1 MKKIDKIMCKL
12 SDLHT
17 MLKHIESVTTDKAVK
32 LEQALVCVES
42 QLKVKQSL
50 IDTIVKERNELRA
63 ENEAL
68 RNDSHIL
75 EGRLRHLLQSATVR
89 LFDEKDLSGDYVKD
103 IKRLDTYGVHYKMR
117 EYEANGG
124 PKNAKER
131 EAQKRQC
138 FQEGD
143 VLTGPNRTLISFP
156 NGNSIK
162 VKNPDGSYYLITRD
176 GLEMV
181 SPDGKRLK
189 VN

>member
-17 MLKHIESVTTDKAVK
+17 MLKRIESVTTDKAVK

-42 QLKVKQSL
+42 QLKVKQAL
-50 IDTIVKERNELRA
+50 IEQLTKERNELRT

-68 RNDSHIL
+68 RDDFHRYD
-75 EGRLRHLLQSATVR
+75 GRLRHLLQSKTIQ
-89 LFDEKDLSGDYVKD
+89 LFDEVDHSGDYVRD
-103 IKRLDTYGVHYKMR
+103 IKRLDTYGVNYKIR

-131 EAQKRQC
+131 EAQRRGD

-143 VLTGPNRTLISFP
+143 ALVGPNHQLITF
-156 NGNSIK
+156 
-162 VKNPDGSYYLITRD
+162 PDGNIKIAQPDGGYYLITRD
-176 GLEMV
+176 GLEFV
-181 SPDGKRLK
+181 CANGKRLR
-189 VN
+189 VR